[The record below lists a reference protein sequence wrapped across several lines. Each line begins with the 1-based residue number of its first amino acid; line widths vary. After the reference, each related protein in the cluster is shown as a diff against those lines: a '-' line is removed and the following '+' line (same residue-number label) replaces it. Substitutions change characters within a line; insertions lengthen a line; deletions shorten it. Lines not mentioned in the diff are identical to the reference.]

1 VKQLNILCEDRTF
14 NAAIEKIICEYDVP
28 GYCSVDALT
37 LFVCGMSDKVSSG
50 TCKLIIVP
58 VKNED
63 AEDVFNR
70 IKEKSEEIKDQHEVI
85 LWLSPVDEIYIPKFT
100 FPEHA
105 GGSAAQCKTEK
116 P

>member
-1 VKQLNILCEDRTF
+1 MKQLNILCEERTF

-37 LFVCGMSDKVSSG
+37 LFVCGMSEKAPSG
-50 TCKLIIVP
+50 TYKLVIVP

-63 AEDVFNR
+63 VKNVCSR
-70 IKEKSEEIKDQHEVI
+70 IKKKSEEIKEQHEVI
-85 LWLSPVDEIYIPKFT
+85 FWVTPVEQIYIPKFT
-100 FPEHA
+100 FPEHEA
-105 GGSAAQCKTEK
+105 GTAAECKTEE